1 MLKRFALTNY
11 NEIIDTKQH
20 KVEKSPAGETNVWCF
35 QKLAEPVW
43 GWNNAKVKII
53 KSSNN
58 IRDLICSGDTLGYE
72 NKSQGSFR
80 YKHYN
85 GNNIDIYSDP
95 EGEDLYYIKK
105 EDKFDSHRI
114 YVSTYE
120 TFDDNISMWICKE
133 EII

>member
-1 MLKRFALTNY
+1 MLKRFALTDY
-11 NEIIDTKQH
+11 NEIIDIKQH
-20 KVEKSPAGETNVWCF
+20 KVTKSPAGEPNVWCF
-35 QKLAEPVW
+35 QKLAEPIW

-58 IRDLICSGDTLGYE
+58 IRDLICPGDTLGYE

-85 GNNIDIYSDP
+85 GNNIDIYNDSK
-95 EGEDLYYIKK
+95 EESLYYIKK
-105 EDKFDSHRI
+105 NCKEYSNRI
-114 YVSTYE
+114 YVAEYT
-120 TFDDNISMWICKE
+120 TFDDNKSMWICKE